1 MNADHQKTFKKLT
14 LFFLLNPF
22 PFNRQDCEKETMSG
36 TNDWSLFMLQLKIK
50 SIPLLVMY
58 YLTKFEVLPDQVS

>member
-14 LFFLLNPF
+14 LNPF
-22 PFNRQDCEKETMSG
+22 PFNGQDYEKETMSG
-36 TNDWSLFMLQLKIK
+36 TNDWSLFMLQLKFK

-58 YLTKFEVLPDQVS
+58 YLTKFLDVI

>member
-1 MNADHQKTFKKLT
+1 MNADHQKTLKKLT

-22 PFNRQDCEKETMSG
+22 PFNGQDYEKETMSG
-36 TNDWSLFMLQLKIK
+36 TNDWSLFMLQLKFK

-58 YLTKFEVLPDQVS
+58 YLTKFLDVI